1 MAKEK
6 LTLKVESL
14 KLSEEA
20 LTQLKLSG
28 IDQLED
34 FNTFSIKELKLL
46 LADAFEEVTSVL
58 RRYSLPRPLE
68 NMGVSGETVDRLRGQ
83 GLEDLIDVLEYDR
96 HILYHVFEDDAILR
110 EEMNSVLKFYGY
122 DALHEHHHEASDVE
136 DVEIESLKDLVQTP
150 VDPVKMIDV
159 QARINQG
166 RKSPKEYGSKTY
178 SHLKIRIASPDEI
191 RQWSYGEVKTH
202 ETINYRTSKP
212 EEGGLFCERIFGFF
226 ADGAIPV

>member
-46 LADAFEEVTSVL
+46 LAEAFEEITSVL

-68 NMGVSGETVDRLRGQ
+68 NMGVSGETVDRLRANNM
-83 GLEDLIDVLEYDR
+83 EDLVDVLEFDR
-96 HILYHVFEDDAILR
+96 HLLYHIFEDA
-110 EEMNSVLKFYGY
+110 
-122 DALHEHHHEASDVE
+122 AS
-136 DVEIESLKDLVQTP
+136 
-150 VDPVKMIDV
+150 
-159 QARINQG
+159 A
-166 RKSPKEYGSKTY
+166 
-178 SHLKIRIASPDEI
+178 
-191 RQWSYGEVKTH
+191 
-202 ETINYRTSKP
+202 
-212 EEGGLFCERIFGFF
+212 
-226 ADGAIPV
+226 